1 MDKLQ
6 EEQEYQAHYSP
17 DGEYIEYLMEHPE
30 MQEKPKNK
38 MTKSNKEG
46 KKKCICGHYEKDHG
60 YYDNRGRNVNNCPW
74 VCHKDGCNMWAYCDL
89 RT

>member
-1 MDKLQ
+1 MKKTIDNLIELAKQYRSFSQ
-6 EEQEYQAHYSP
+6 ETKGWS
-17 DGEYIEYLMEHPE
+17 IEYY
-30 MQEKPKNK
+30 
-38 MTKSNKEG
+38 
-46 KKKCICGHYEKDHG
+46 YEKDHG